1 MKKVVTI
8 CGSDGGDTSLSDKAI
23 EVAGKIG
30 ELVAEKDAV
39 LACGGHSGV
48 MEAACKGAKK
58 RNGTTLAVTPFDKE
72 EANRYVDIVIPTKIG
87 NIRNFLV
94 VNSGDVVIAVG
105 GRWGTLNE
113 ISYAMISG
121 KPVVLVKGTGGCVD
135 EIINGCIMQD
145 VESHYLIADSAED
158 AVEKAFKLIPF

>member
-1 MKKVVTI
+1 MKKVISV
-8 CGSDGGDTSLSDKAI
+8 CGSDGGDQTLSEKAI
-23 EVAGKIG
+23 NVAEKIG
-30 ELVAEKDAV
+30 ELVAKKDAV
-39 LACGGHSGV
+39 LACGGHSGI

-58 RNGTTLAVTPFDKE
+58 ENGITLAVTPFDKQ

-94 VNSGDVVIAVG
+94 VNSGDAVIAVG

-113 ISYAMISG
+113 ISYAMISD
-121 KPVVLVKGTGGCVD
+121 KPIILVKGTGGCVD

-145 VESHYLIADSAED
+145 IESHYLIAENAED
-158 AVEKAFKLIPF
+158 AVEKAFKLI